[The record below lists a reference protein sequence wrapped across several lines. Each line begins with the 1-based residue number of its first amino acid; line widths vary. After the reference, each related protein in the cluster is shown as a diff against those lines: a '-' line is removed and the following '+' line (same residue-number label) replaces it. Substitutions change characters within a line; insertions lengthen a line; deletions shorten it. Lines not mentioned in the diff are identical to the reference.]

1 MCVPKSLEISR
12 IGINQMHADFSKTM
26 KCPSP
31 FLLIVSLLLVINMD
45 NIDKKKCPPNSSYQ
59 TGKHINPKTLKSKL
73 MQALTVMLTGNFK
86 ALILSWLRMHLRIL
100 HLFLGITGLIIW
112 KQRDKLSNIT
122 LKHQCC
128 MFEIGGEVKTK
139 KLWWEILNY
148 NIFCKQL
155 KYITM
160 LSYFYCI
167 YSQ

>member
-45 NIDKKKCPPNSSYQ
+45 NVDKKKCPPNSSYQ

-73 MQALTVMLTGNFK
+73 MQALTLK
-86 ALILSWLRMHLRIL
+86 HLSRLRMHLWIL
-100 HLFLGITGLIIW
+100 HFLFLGITGLIIW
-112 KQRDKLSNIT
+112 RQRDKLSNTT

-128 MFEIGGEVKTK
+128 MCEIRGEGKTQ

-155 KYITM
+155 KYITI

-167 YSQ
+167 YYQ